1 MSFVF
6 AVEHGMN
13 DILSIAD
20 ETRPLLNSSVLN
32 RNGLSDFPGFALTL
46 EALRE
51 KEITTDPI
59 TGGDINEP
67 GKKPRCDQNG
77 KFGGWK
83 DYGESTLR
91 AIVKTR
97 NNFHRRERLIRRSGK
112 VTVDNVRKLLHF
124 SDSECPYVSF

>member
-59 TGGDINEP
+59 TGWRYQRTWEEAQM
-67 GKKPRCDQNG
+67 RS
-77 KFGGWK
+77 
-83 DYGESTLR
+83 E
-91 AIVKTR
+91 
-97 NNFHRRERLIRRSGK
+97 REIRRLEELRRVNIEGYRE
-112 VTVDNVRKLLHF
+112 D
-124 SDSECPYVSF
+124 EE